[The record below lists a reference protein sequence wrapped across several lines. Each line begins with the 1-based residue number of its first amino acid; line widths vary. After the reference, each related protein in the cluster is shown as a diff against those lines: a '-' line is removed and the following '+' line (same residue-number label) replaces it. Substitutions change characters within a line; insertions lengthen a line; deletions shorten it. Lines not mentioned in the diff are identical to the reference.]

1 MPRLLM
7 AILVASPFVVGG
19 SHAFAM
25 GGGGGHHHSGGGSGP
40 SSSSTTNT
48 YYLSDRPVYT
58 TPEPGTIA
66 LLGTGAGALGLV
78 TWLRRKR

>member
-7 AILVASPFVVGG
+7 AILVASAVVHAG

-40 SSSSTTNT
+40 SSGSTTDS
-48 YYLSDRPVYT
+48 YYLSDRVYT
-58 TPEPGTIA
+58 APEPGTIA
-66 LLGTGAGALGLV
+66 LLGTGAGAVGLFA
-78 TWLRRKR
+78 WLRRKR